1 MKIIKEG
8 TAHIEKT
15 GTFNCKFCESEIRII
30 NGDPRV
36 RFECTSDSYKR
47 ILTKCPVC
55 GQYIDET
62 IYFIDTYL
70 TIEDKEEMN
79 SWERDKLE
87 DFTDDDLEY
96 IGDYDRIEDRRD
108 RSGCR
113 II

>member
-8 TAHIEKT
+8 KAHIEKT

-30 NGDPRV
+30 YGDPRV
-36 RFECTSDSYKR
+36 HFEYVSNGKQR

-62 IYFIDTYL
+62 IKITDTYL
-70 TIEDKEEMN
+70 TIEDKEEMK
-79 SWERDKLE
+79 SWEDDKLE

-108 RSGCR
+108 QSGYR